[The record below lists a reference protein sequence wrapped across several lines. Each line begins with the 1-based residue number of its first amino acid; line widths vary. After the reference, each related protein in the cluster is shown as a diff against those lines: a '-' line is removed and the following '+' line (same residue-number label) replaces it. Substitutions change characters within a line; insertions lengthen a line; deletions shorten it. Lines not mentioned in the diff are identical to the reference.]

1 MRRPELRSARPPPPP
16 PCGPPPERS
25 STRAGRRRDLAR
37 LVVDEVEIEDVV
49 VVHGHRQNP
58 GRAGGAR
65 RSVEPLQRSSVREIR
80 RRRTF
85 PWYGEGRLS
94 VSSAAF
100 AVPDRALV
108 LDRYRPLKPLGRGG
122 SGSVWLAQDEQ
133 TGLEVALKIVPREG
147 KRAARAAR
155 EMEAASRLRHERCV
169 RAYDFGGD
177 TGHVYIAYEYVRG
190 RTLREVLRAE
200 EVDDAGAV
208 EIAAQMLDGLAHA
221 HRRGIVHR
229 DVKPSNVLVE
239 DTDDISV
246 RVLDFGLA
254 QFDEADTLT
263 AVGDVPGTLAYIS
276 PERLS
281 GKEASERSDV
291 WAVGV
296 ILWEALA
303 GSHPFWG
310 VPLPQVASTIASG
323 APPLSARRGDLPRRL
338 LAAIDAALSVDPA
351 KRPQAARLAAD
362 LREAFVVPLT
372 RTRPERKP
380 ARAARVAKP
389 PRPKAAPVPLWQRLA
404 PAGMASLA
412 TAGRRLAGAVLA
424 GTAPR
429 RARGSRGPRRVPCP
443 TPRARRCPGG
453 AGVPARERRAGG
465 CRRLR
470 LPRARL
476 VGRDLARPTSR
487 SRLLGRSAPR
497 CARAPAAPAP
507 GRPTRPRLVASW
519 PACRRRGLCGGRRRR
534 PRREAAAVDRNRR
547 RTTSGSRRRSGRRT
561 CSTRSARC
569 SATTTAIATTALA
582 LGIVSALLPWALSR
596 GQWGIVGL
604 GALQLMLVFAWA
616 PSIPWVGFVF
626 GTLLLCGLLVARPY
640 LGTILRRSGG

>member
-1 MRRPELRSARPPPPP
+1 M
-16 PCGPPPERS
+16 
-25 STRAGRRRDLAR
+25 
-37 LVVDEVEIEDVV
+37 
-49 VVHGHRQNP
+49 
-58 GRAGGAR
+58 
-65 RSVEPLQRSSVREIR
+65 
-80 RRRTF
+80 
-85 PWYGEGRLS
+85 
-94 VSSAAF
+94 SSAAF
-100 AVPDRALV
+100 ALPDRALV

-122 SGSVWLAQDEQ
+122 SGSVWLARDEQ

-177 TGHVYIAYEYVRG
+177 AGHVYIAYEYVRG

-200 EVDDAGAV
+200 EVDDAAAV

-229 DVKPSNVLVE
+229 DVKPSNVLLE
-239 DTDDISV
+239 DTDDDISV

-351 KRPQAARLAAD
+351 KRPQAARLATD
-362 LREAFVVPLT
+362 LREAFVVPLS
-372 RTRPERKP
+372 RPRPERKP

-412 TAGRRLAGAVLA
+412 TVVGGSLLPFWPGSLLAALAVAAGLAAFRAPRLGLAVALAAPVFPLGNAAQAAAVVYGVLALAWLAVTWRDPRAGLAFWSGPLLGALGLLPLLPLAVQPARGWWRRGLHAGVGVCAAAAVAGLSGRRLPLT
-424 GTAPR
+424 GTA
-429 RARGSRGPRRVPCP
+429 
-443 TPRARRCPGG
+443 
-453 AGVPARERRAGG
+453 
-465 CRRLR
+465 
-470 LPRARL
+470 
-476 VGRDLARPTSR
+476 VGDLGIAETERPTDVLHALGT
-487 SRLLGRSAPR
+487 LLGDS
-497 CARAPAAPAP
+497 
-507 GRPTRPRLVASW
+507 
-519 PACRRRGLCGGRRRR
+519 
-534 PRREAAAVDRNRR
+534 
-547 RTTSGSRRRSGRRT
+547 TS
-561 CSTRSARC
+561 
-569 SATTTAIATTALA
+569 IATTALA

-596 GQWGIVGL
+596 GPWGIAGL
-604 GALQLMLVFAWA
+604 GALQLTLVFAWA

-640 LGTILRRSGG
+640 LGTILRRRGG